1 MSVMSLL
8 KNQVL
13 IGKEKPKVQ
22 TVSGGTTGRTTGL
35 GTTGVATSA
44 GTQTG
49 LGDNTDYS
57 ALFGQRVNEGAG
69 YDELNRIAA
78 ARALKTSTNPQYS
91 QYSGDAMQQAMEAYL
106 ARIKSQEK
114 PTYQGYTSMGDMWN
128 NGGYSQVLD
137 AQQQALDAYIKRQ
150 TNSLQSQKA
159 GVSQSADQAA
169 QQAYISY
176 MMGKKN
182 MPQAMAAAG
191 YSGGMADSQALALE
205 SGYQGNLKDILLNRD
220 NALNDIDTAIN
231 NAKLEG
237 SIQAAQA
244 QADLGRDAISAW
256 QSYLARQND
265 YANSDF
271 WTKYGYEFQGG
282 QAQQDRDFQAQQAQ
296 LGRDFQA
303 GQSQL
308 DRDYQSGET
317 DRDRAWNLIL
327 NGIIP
332 EAALLGKAG
341 LSEAEAQ
348 AYVARVQSQQNQL
361 QRASSGSG
369 GSGPWKPTLTYSQV
383 MDAIDRG
390 IVNDTIKKAYRYY
403 IGQDYDEGKK
413 SDLPETPQGYEN
425 VYNAIAEKM
434 NETLSRQGYAATK
447 AWAADYLEQI
457 YDAGGITDEE
467 FEALGQDLLGLLNQL
482 VTGGSKGQA
491 GNSLLP
497 MLQKAGGGSPIL
509 KGSELFTLN
518 DGLRGGGGS

>member
-1 MSVMSLL
+1 MSLL
-8 KNQVL
+8 SL
-13 IGKEKPKVQ
+13 EKPKDKIQKKNTLPPVSSG
-22 TVSGGTTGRTTGL
+22 TVGTESR
-35 GTTGVATSA
+35 VATSA
-44 GTQTG
+44 GMG
-49 LGDNTDYS
+49 GGTDYS

-69 YDELNRIAA
+69 YDELNQIAA
-78 ARALKTSTNPQYS
+78 ARALKTSTNPKYS

-106 ARIKSQEK
+106 ARIKPHEK
-114 PTYQGYTSMGDMWN
+114 PSYQGYSGMGDMWA

-137 AQQQALDAYIKRQ
+137 AERQALDAYIKQQ
-150 TNSLQSQKA
+150 TNSLQSQKT

-237 SIQAAQA
+237 SIQAAKV

-256 QSYLARQND
+256 QSYLSQQNAF
-265 YANSDF
+265 ANSDF
-271 WTKYGYEFQGG
+271 WTKYGYDFQGG
-282 QAQQDRDFQAQQAQ
+282 QAQKDRFFQALQAQ

-317 DRDRAWNLIL
+317 DKDRAWNLIL
-327 NGIIP
+327 NGIVP

-348 AYVARVQSQQNQL
+348 AYVARVQSQQA
-361 QRASSGSG
+361 ASGGRTSGSG
-369 GSGPWKPTLTYSQV
+369 GNSSGGKPTLTASQTLSAMKEGV
-383 MDAIDRG
+383 
-390 IVNDTIKKAYRYY
+390 VNDTTKAAYRYY
-403 IGQDYDEGKK
+403 FGQEYNGVQG
-413 SDLPETPQGYEN
+413 SYLPGTAQGYETVLTALGN
-425 VYNAIAEKM
+425 QLGAVRASK
-434 NETLSRQGYAATK
+434 GDDAAK
-447 AWAADYLEQI
+447 AWAADYLDQI
-457 YDAGGITDEE
+457 FDAGGITEE
-467 FEALGQDLLGLLNQL
+467 EYASLVQAVLEMFNKSLG
-482 VTGGSKGQA
+482 
-491 GNSLLP
+491 
-497 MLQKAGGGSPIL
+497 
-509 KGSELFTLN
+509 
-518 DGLRGGGGS
+518 GGGGSMLPGGNRINKDMATLQ

>member
-1 MSVMSLL
+1 MGVMSLL

-35 GTTGVATSA
+35 GSTGVATSA
-44 GTQTG
+44 GRQTG

-69 YDELNRIAA
+69 YDELNQIAA
-78 ARALKTSTNPQYS
+78 ARALKTATNPQYS

-106 ARIKSQEK
+106 ARIKPQEK
-114 PTYQGYTSMGDMWN
+114 PTYQGYSSMGDMWN

-137 AQQQALDAYIKRQ
+137 AQQQALDAYIKQQ

-191 YSGGMADSQALALE
+191 YSGGLADSQALALE
-205 SGYQGNLKDILLNRD
+205 SGYQGNLNDILLNRD

-237 SIQAAQA
+237 SIQEAQA

-256 QSYLARQND
+256 QAYLNRQND

-317 DRDRAWNLIL
+317 DKDRAWNLIL
-327 NGIIP
+327 NGIVP
-332 EAALLGKAG
+332 DTALLSRAG
-341 LSEAEAQ
+341 ISGADAE
-348 AYVARVQSQQNQL
+348 AYVARVQSQQ
-361 QRASSGSG
+361 ASGGARTSGSG
-369 GSGPWKPTLTYSQV
+369 GSGSGKPTLTASQTLSALREGV
-383 MDAIDRG
+383 
-390 IVNDTIKKAYRYY
+390 VNDTTRAAYRYY
-403 IGQDYDEGKK
+403 FGQEYDGGQ
-413 SDLPETPQGYEN
+413 SSYLPGTPQGYN
-425 VYNAIAEKM
+425 TVLTAIGNQLGSVRA
-434 NETLSRQGYAATK
+434 SQGDDAAK
-447 AWAADYLEQI
+447 AWAADYLDQI
-457 YDAGGITDEE
+457 YDAGGITEE
-467 FEALGQDLLGLLNQL
+467 EYASL
-482 VTGGSKGQA
+482 VQA
-491 GNSLLP
+491 VLEMFNKSFG
-497 MLQKAGGGSPIL
+497 
-509 KGSELFTLN
+509 
-518 DGLRGGGGS
+518 GGGGSMLPGGNRINKDMATLQY